1 MKKGVCERNFAANS
15 KFRALKKRIFKPI
28 FQGKGEKKNK
38 YNFFLKKVLTN
49 RNLYSIILFVGYG
62 TSLRRSI
69 QRYGGIAQ
77 LARAF
82 GSYPKCR
89 WFKSICRYHLS
100 EICSCSFSYMCG
112 PLVKRLRHRPFT
124 AVSRVRFSHG
134 SPVKRIPN
142 FRNPFFCVSHFFAAI
157 SQPSTEGQNPER
169 NFKKYPY
176 IFKTLNRHILYTK
189 RNVDK
194 QDKRR

>member
-69 QRYGGIAQ
+69 QRYGGNPFAATIVKTLLWQ
-77 LARAF
+77 ILYR
-82 GSYPKCR
+82 S
-89 WFKSICRYHLS
+89 
-100 EICSCSFSYMCG
+100 G

>member
-1 MKKGVCERNFAANS
+1 M
-15 KFRALKKRIFKPI
+15 
-28 FQGKGEKKNK
+28 
-38 YNFFLKKVLTN
+38 KKVLTN

-89 WFKSICRYHLS
+89 WFKSNCRYH
-100 EICSCSFSYMCG
+100 SFLLFSG

>member
-1 MKKGVCERNFAANS
+1 MF
-15 KFRALKKRIFKPI
+15 
-28 FQGKGEKKNK
+28 
-38 YNFFLKKVLTN
+38 TN

-62 TSLRRSI
+62 SSLRRSI

-89 WFKSICRYHLS
+89 WFNPFAATIVKTLLWQILYRS
-100 EICSCSFSYMCG
+100 G